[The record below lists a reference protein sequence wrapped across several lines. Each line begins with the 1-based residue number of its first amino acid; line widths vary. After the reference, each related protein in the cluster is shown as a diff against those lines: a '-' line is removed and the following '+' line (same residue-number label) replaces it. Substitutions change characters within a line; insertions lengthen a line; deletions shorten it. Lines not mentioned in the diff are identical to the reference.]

1 MKIKITENS
10 GFTLIELLVVISIIG
25 LLSTLAIVALNNS
38 RIKARD
44 TKRKADLTQIR
55 TAMLLYADNHGGSL
69 PTTGFGWNNTGHG
82 WATNNDGGSVCYTY
96 GDLEDFLD
104 GTDPN
109 IPAPVSNYI
118 KMPHDPKCGGCGGCS
133 GKPGGYMY
141 YHAGSRCGVLYAHLE
156 NPSSEDLASCT
167 GKCVGLAGYGMNYCV
182 EVKP

>member
-1 MKIKITENS
+1 MKKITKNS

-44 TKRKADLTQIR
+44 TKRKADLQQIR
-55 TAMLLYADNHGGSL
+55 TALLLYADNHGGSL
-69 PTTGFGWNNTGHG
+69 PTTGFGYENGGQG
-82 WATNNDGGSVCYTY
+82 WATNNNSGSVCYSY

-109 IPAPVSNYI
+109 IPAPVINYI
-118 KMPHDPKCGGCGGCS
+118 RMPHDPKCGGCSGCGS
-133 GKPGGYMY
+133 NPGGYMY
-141 YHAGSRCGVLYAHLE
+141 YRSGSQCGVLYAHLE
-156 NPSSEDLASCT
+156 DPSSEDLASCSNMCR
-167 GKCVGLAGYGMNYCV
+167 GMVGYGMNYCV